1 MLGMLSKAAQSSW
14 VFGSLRLSVQK
25 HSNISAGAQISTE
38 GQLPVSFSKLLPA
51 TQTESTQMF
60 WWPEK
65 SKCSKKSFFQQEP
78 TVRRTF
84 VPPGRDK
91 TNCTSCVD
99 RELYLNFTKEE
110 IRKEILRKLDLKE
123 PPNVSVDAV
132 PKHLIKQ
139 LLDRYRHDLEDSVNI
154 MNDDPSAH
162 FNGGGH
168 GHFASYEE
176 DDYHFQ
182 TRQINMLAQNRK

>member
-1 MLGMLSKAAQSSW
+1 MGVWLSANICAETQQHFCWSTDINRGTIARKLFKASAS
-14 VFGSLRLSVQK
+14 
-25 HSNISAGAQISTE
+25 HSNRVNANVLVTR
-38 GQLPVSFSKLLPA
+38 KK
-51 TQTESTQMF
+51 QML
-60 WWPEK
+60 
-65 SKCSKKSFFQQEP
+65 KKSFFQQEP